1 MSSLGSFENLLDMSL
16 VLVRNEGDCKER
28 QIEEIFYKLADS
40 PIFENLDINEIKK
53 VIKKVQNIEGISMEE
68 ASCIKGDDPNF
79 IEWLTPERIE
89 ESFQNDIQYSET
101 MLG

>member
-28 QIEEIFYKLADS
+28 QIEEIVYKLADS

-53 VIKKVQNIEGISMEE
+53 
-68 ASCIKGDDPNF
+68 
-79 IEWLTPERIE
+79 
-89 ESFQNDIQYSET
+89 
-101 MLG
+101 